1 MPSPAA
7 SRNSCAYGSLISGSA
22 LWVSFARPP
31 ATPNAV
37 APTLSLMS
45 HVSSSVL
52 AIGIPSLVSVKEAER
67 TSPVVAERHRQG
79 MEPPRD
85 RGVHRAQIDCLELS
99 QQG

>member
-22 LWVSFARPP
+22 LLVSAARPP
-31 ATPNAV
+31 ATPSAV

-52 AIGIPSLVSVKEAER
+52 AIGIPSPILVKEAER
-67 TSPVVAERHRQG
+67 TSPCCDTWSGVDFGGGKWDACG
-79 MEPPRD
+79 IAPPTQHFEH
-85 RGVHRAQIDCLELS
+85 GV
-99 QQG
+99 